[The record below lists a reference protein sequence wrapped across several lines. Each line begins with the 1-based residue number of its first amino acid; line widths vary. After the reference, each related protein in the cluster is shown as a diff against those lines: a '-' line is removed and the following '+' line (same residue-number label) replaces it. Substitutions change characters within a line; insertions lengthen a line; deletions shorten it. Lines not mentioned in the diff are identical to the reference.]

1 MAGTDPTV
9 LLERLNGHRHDA
21 KVPAHPKSAYGHCAE
36 DGETGN
42 AGRGGTDNTD
52 RTSSVSIVSEHAAS
66 ESGISWSERTP
77 LGPARPPA
85 PEMTEDLLPEP
96 VRRWV
101 VDAAER
107 VKLPVE
113 MVAAP
118 AIAAAGAVIGR
129 RVGIRPGE
137 YDDYVVVPNFWGAVV
152 ARSGWMKSTAV
163 QDAFRPVGR
172 LAAAARE
179 RHERDAE
186 VMAVKR
192 ERIEAEIDATKKRL
206 RDAAKD
212 GSSMEDIEEDLLAKR
227 KELVEAVATE
237 RRYLTHDAT
246 VEKLGEL
253 LRENPRGMLVLRDE
267 LSGWLRALDR
277 AGREGDREFFLEAW
291 NGTGSYTVDRIG
303 RGTVHIP
310 SLTVSIF
317 GGIQPGKLRP
327 LVDSA
332 VDGGEGDDGL
342 LQRFQLLVWPDSL
355 KPWVK
360 PCGWPDKGARERADA
375 VFDRLADLDP
385 GGVGA
390 ATSAPIPYL
399 RFSPDAQRAYDRWRD
414 ALEGRIRSGELDDA
428 PSFASHVA
436 KYRSLVPA
444 LALTFWLIDH
454 LDGNVGGT
462 ASGAVDQAA
471 VDLAVDWA
479 AFLESHA
486 RKVYGAELDG
496 GAAAA
501 HALKVKIEDGA
512 VYDGQPVREVIRPQW
527 SGLATAERVWSALA
541 KLQEHDWLR
550 VETIHP
556 SGGGRPSQV
565 IRLHPELTR

>member
-1 MAGTDPTV
+1 MVGTDPTI
-9 LLERLNGHRHDA
+9 LLQQLTGRPRPSANG
-21 KVPAHPKSAYGHCAE
+21 AHVNGTSTKTGDDPTDNPDKTRSVSFGSAYPALETEILWAE
-36 DGETGN
+36 
-42 AGRGGTDNTD
+42 R
-52 RTSSVSIVSEHAAS
+52 RQL
-66 ESGISWSERTP
+66 P
-77 LGPARPPA
+77 PAVAPA
-85 PEMTEDLLPEP
+85 PEMTENLLPEP
-96 VRRWV
+96 FRCWV
-101 VDAAER
+101 AEAAER
-107 VKLPVE
+107 VKLPIE
-113 MVAAP
+113 MVATP

-137 YDDYVVVPNFWGAVV
+137 YDDYTVVPNFWGAVV

-163 QDAFRPVGR
+163 QEAFRPVGR

-179 RHERDAE
+179 RHERGTEA
-186 VMAVKR
+186 MAVRR
-192 ERIEAEIDATKKRL
+192 ERIEAEVDAIKKRM

-212 GSSMEDIEEDLLAKR
+212 NISMDDLEEDLLAKR
-227 KELVEAVATE
+227 KDLAEAIDTE

-303 RGTVHIP
+303 RGTIHIP

-355 KPWVK
+355 KPWAK
-360 PCGWPDKGARERADA
+360 PTGWPDKAARDRADA
-375 VFDRLADLDP
+375 VFERLADLDP
-385 GGVGA
+385 SGVGA
-390 ATSAPIPYL
+390 VTAAAIPYL
-399 RFSPDAQRAYDRWRD
+399 RFSPDAQRAHDRWRD
-414 ALEGRIRSGELDDA
+414 GLESRIRSGELDDA
-428 PSFASHVA
+428 PSFASHIA

-454 LDGNVGGT
+454 LDGSVSGT
-462 ASGAVDQAA
+462 TAGSVDQAA
-471 VDLAVDWA
+471 VDLAVKWA
-479 AFLESHA
+479 VFLEAHA

-496 GAAAA
+496 GASTA
-501 HALKVKIEDGA
+501 HALKAKLEDGA
-512 VYDGQPVREVIRPQW
+512 VLDGQSVRDLIRAQW
-527 SGLATAERVWSALA
+527 SGLATPERVWAALSL
-541 KLQEHDWLR
+541 LQEHEWLR
-550 VETIHP
+550 IETIQP
-556 SGGGRPSQV
+556 LGGGRPSQIV
-565 IRLHPELTR
+565 RLHPELIR